1 MASSPRASVLPLLLR
16 RREGSPLYSNPS
28 HLRHHGRRL
37 EARPVARL
45 RVLPA
50 EAYDRKREDAALL
63 AAFPLDRGLT
73 DRETLAYAEES
84 DDREPPRDYFM
95 GVRLLVCRFM
105 RLAFEEEADW
115 LVEMLEA
122 ERESVAAQAAY
133 ALALDREAGG

>member
-1 MASSPRASVLPLLLR
+1 MKRALWHGF
-16 RREGSPLYSNPS
+16 GS
-28 HLRHHGRRL
+28 
-37 EARPVARL
+37 
-45 RVLPA
+45 LPA
-50 EAYDRKREDAALL
+50 EAYDHKREDAALL

-73 DRETLAYAEES
+73 DREILAYAEEL
-84 DDREPPRDYFM
+84 DDRERPRDYFM